1 MRIACCHLESYLDF
15 SFSAFYNKSILSS
28 AAVSRTDSELENKV
42 CIIILD
48 HDDNDDDN
56 EGDIFVNLH
65 FFQG

>member
-1 MRIACCHLESYLDF
+1 MRIACCHLESYLDI

-42 CIIILD
+42 CIILD
-48 HDDNDDDN
+48 HDDI

-65 FFQG
+65 FIQG

>member
-1 MRIACCHLESYLDF
+1 MLDI

-42 CIIILD
+42 CIILD
-48 HDDNDDDN
+48 HDDI

-65 FFQG
+65 FIQG